1 MSDELKQALTA
12 NRLSDGE
19 VVFGGEGG
27 WVEKFSQA
35 TLYSDRA
42 EADAVLE
49 DAKGQVTTIID
60 PYLIDISL
68 ENGQPVPIA
77 LRERV
82 RALGP
87 TIHPDM
93 GKQTEGGPV
102 IEAITAAHGVARSA
116 GRLGLIR
123 RK

>member
-1 MSDELKQALTA
+1 MTTDLQIALTG
-12 NRLSDGE
+12 NRLADGE
-19 VVFGGEGG
+19 VMFGGPGG
-27 WVEKFSQA
+27 WVEKFSEA
-35 TLYSDRA
+35 VLYSDAA
-42 EADAVLE
+42 EAEAALE
-49 DAKGQVTTIID
+49 AAKAQPTFIVD

-77 LRERV
+77 FRERV

-102 IEAITAAHGVARSA
+102 IEAIVAAHGVARSA
-116 GRLGLIR
+116 GRLGLIK

>member
-1 MSDELKQALTA
+1 VSDELKQALTA

-19 VVFGGEGG
+19 VVFGGEGS

-35 TLYSDRA
+35 KLYADKA
-42 EADAVLE
+42 EAEAALE
-49 DAKGQVTTIID
+49 AAKGQVTTIID

-102 IEAITAAHGVARSA
+102 IEAIVAAHGAARSA
-116 GRLGLIR
+116 GRYSLIK

>member
-1 MSDELKQALTA
+1 MTTELQKALTG
-12 NRLSDGE
+12 NRLTDGE
-19 VVFGGEGG
+19 VVFGGPGG

-35 TLYSDRA
+35 SLYTDEA
-42 EADAVLE
+42 EAEAALAAARTE
-49 DAKGQVTTIID
+49 TTFIVE

-77 LRERV
+77 FRERV

>member
-1 MSDELKQALTA
+1 MTTDLQKALTG
-12 NRLSDGE
+12 NRLTDGE
-19 VVFGGEGG
+19 VVFGGPGG

-35 TLYSDRA
+35 SLYTDEA
-42 EADAVLE
+42 EAEAALAAARTE
-49 DAKGQVTTIID
+49 TTFIVE

-77 LRERV
+77 FRERV

>member
-1 MSDELKQALTA
+1 MALTG
-12 NRLSDGE
+12 NRLTDGE
-19 VVFGGEGG
+19 VVFGGPGG

-35 TLYSDRA
+35 TLFTDAA
-42 EADAVLE
+42 EAEAALAA
-49 DAKGQVTTIID
+49 AKAETTFIVE

-77 LRERV
+77 FRERV

>member
-1 MSDELKQALTA
+1 MTTELKKALTG
-12 NRLSDGE
+12 NRLTDGE
-19 VVFGGEGG
+19 VVFGGPGG

-35 TLYSDRA
+35 TLYADDA
-42 EADAVLE
+42 EADAALAAARTE
-49 DAKGQVTTIID
+49 TTFIVE

-68 ENGQPVPIA
+68 EEGQPVPIA
-77 LRERV
+77 FRERV